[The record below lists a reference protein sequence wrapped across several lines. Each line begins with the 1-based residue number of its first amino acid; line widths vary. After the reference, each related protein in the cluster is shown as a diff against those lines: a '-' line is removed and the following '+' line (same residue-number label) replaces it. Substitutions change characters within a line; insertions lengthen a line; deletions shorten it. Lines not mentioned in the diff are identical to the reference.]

1 MSKAYSQ
8 ELRQKVID
16 EYYAGGISMRN
27 LAKKHSVSKTWVY
40 KLLKVEKRKR
50 ITEERRVNRH
60 LYIVKSQTRKE
71 D

>member
-1 MSKAYSQ
+1 MGKAYSQ

-50 ITEERRVNRH
+50 ITEERQAKRH
-60 LYIVKSQTRKE
+60 LQIVKNHTNEE